1 MNPQRR
7 ATSFIGA
14 TILCAVALACVCGHA
29 QWTRSQDA
37 DARRARLEVVR
48 LTGLPELALSSGA
61 RWLRHPSQVEPA
73 AALSDAPGAL
83 DVDPAGVGTTPPRFP
98 GEGVRLE
105 VRRP

>member
-1 MNPQRR
+1 MKPQRR
-7 ATSFIGA
+7 ASVFVGTSM
-14 TILCAVALACVCGHA
+14 LCALVLAGVCAHA
-29 QWTRSQDA
+29 QWARGQDEEG
-37 DARRARLEVVR
+37 RRARLEVVQ
-48 LTGLPELALSSGA
+48 LTGLAELALSSNA

-83 DVDPAGVGTTPPRFP
+83 DVDPAGVGTAPPSFP